1 MDKTDRL
8 RDYGLA
14 FLLYEQGLGLC
25 GYELIRELFIFVKLI
40 LNSYLFVC
48 IWVKNENKSP
58 FILFFASFFV
68 PLRMDSAGA
77 ASRHFSKNKALTII
91 VVFRKK
97 RRKLSF

>member
-40 LNSYLFVC
+40 LNSYLQ
-48 IWVKNENKSP
+48 EYS
-58 FILFFASFFV
+58 
-68 PLRMDSAGA
+68 
-77 ASRHFSKNKALTII
+77 II
-91 VVFRKK
+91 KKTKQWRKIK
-97 RRKLSF
+97 

>member
-1 MDKTDRL
+1 M
-8 RDYGLA
+8 
-14 FLLYEQGLGLC
+14 
-25 GYELIRELFIFVKLI
+25 VKLNLCIAKELLLI
-40 LNSYLFVC
+40 LLICN
-48 IWVKNENKSP
+48 KNENKSP

-97 RRKLSF
+97 PRKLSF

>member
-40 LNSYLFVC
+40 LNSYLV
-48 IWVKNENKSP
+48 
-58 FILFFASFFV
+58 SFQPSV
-68 PLRMDSAGA
+68 SGEGEMIYSNGPEQEELYKKQDQ
-77 ASRHFSKNKALTII
+77 SKD
-91 VVFRKK
+91 F
-97 RRKLSF
+97 

>member
-1 MDKTDRL
+1 M
-8 RDYGLA
+8 
-14 FLLYEQGLGLC
+14 
-25 GYELIRELFIFVKLI
+25 
-40 LNSYLFVC
+40 SY
-48 IWVKNENKSP
+48 KNENKSH

>member
-40 LNSYLFVC
+40 LNSYLTICTKTALNSHFN
-48 IWVKNENKSP
+48 IK
-58 FILFFASFFV
+58 F
-68 PLRMDSAGA
+68 DSSL
-77 ASRHFSKNKALTII
+77 SRE
-91 VVFRKK
+91 
-97 RRKLSF
+97 

>member
-40 LNSYLFVC
+40 LNSYLLVNTLLHKV
-48 IWVKNENKSP
+48 I
-58 FILFFASFFV
+58 
-68 PLRMDSAGA
+68 
-77 ASRHFSKNKALTII
+77 TIH
-91 VVFRKK
+91 
-97 RRKLSF
+97 S

>member
-40 LNSYLFVC
+40 LNSYLKTLNYEEVGRNGTCPFKQERVC
-48 IWVKNENKSP
+48 
-58 FILFFASFFV
+58 
-68 PLRMDSAGA
+68 
-77 ASRHFSKNKALTII
+77 
-91 VVFRKK
+91 
-97 RRKLSF
+97 